1 MAFPLA
7 RFYFGGLQVMII
19 RSTGVISRERER
31 LRGVRAFNVFISM
44 NRPKLP
50 SFEFKIASV
59 SGLRTETQR
68 GIRAEK
74 KNKKKKKKAEFSID
88 QADSTDPANRLVKNS

>member
-1 MAFPLA
+1 
-7 RFYFGGLQVMII
+7 
-19 RSTGVISRERER
+19 
-31 LRGVRAFNVFISM
+31 M

-59 SGLRTETQR
+59 SGLCIETQR

-74 KNKKKKKKAEFSID
+74 KNKKKKQAEFSID
-88 QADSTDPANRLVKNS
+88 QADSTDPANRLAKNS

>member
-31 LRGVRAFNVFISM
+31 LRGISAFNVFISM

-59 SGLRTETQR
+59 SETQR
-68 GIRAEK
+68 AIRTEK
-74 KNKKKKKKAEFSID
+74 KKTRKKKTSRILYR
-88 QADSTDPANRLVKNS
+88 SS